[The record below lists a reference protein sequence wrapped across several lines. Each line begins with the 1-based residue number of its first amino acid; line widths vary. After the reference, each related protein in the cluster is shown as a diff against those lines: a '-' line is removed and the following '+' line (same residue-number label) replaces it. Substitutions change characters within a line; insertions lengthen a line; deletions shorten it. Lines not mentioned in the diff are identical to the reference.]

1 MGGQAVSAGG
11 PRGITNVIRK
21 HLGLMAVGI
30 SLLPACEASEFLAPD
45 DTPNDEI
52 TEPGVLASG
61 YGIPDAI
68 AVIGEEELLFA
79 ERSGALHHYVGG
91 EVTQVAGV
99 PESRTVDAGRFGGL
113 LDVSLHPD
121 FEDNRLVYVAYDDAA
136 FGLAVARF
144 ELRDDRARNLEVIYE
159 SDDFSIGSRIA
170 WEDASHLFLSF
181 GVGGSPYPVPGP
193 QDLGSDLG
201 KIHRLTADGQIPPDN
216 PLLPGASEPSTI
228 WSYGHRNPQ
237 GLHYDAAQRTLYE
250 NEHGPMGGD
259 ELNIITAGGNYGWP
273 LFSYGLNYDGTPVSD
288 MTEEEAAAVSILPA
302 KFWGP
307 DFRVAPSGLLLIE
320 DSTIP
325 SWNGSFLL
333 GALNP
338 QHLLRYDPATDET
351 EIVLTSVGRVRD
363 VAQLPSG
370 KLLISV
376 DAGSPTPSKSGRI
389 IQLSPGGDLP

>member
-1 MGGQAVSAGG
+1 
-11 PRGITNVIRK
+11 
-21 HLGLMAVGI
+21 
-30 SLLPACEASEFLAPD
+30 
-45 DTPNDEI
+45 
-52 TEPGVLASG
+52 
-61 YGIPDAI
+61 
-68 AVIGEEELLFA
+68 
-79 ERSGALHHYVGG
+79 
-91 EVTQVAGV
+91 
-99 PESRTVDAGRFGGL
+99 
-113 LDVSLHPD
+113 
-121 FEDNRLVYVAYDDAA
+121 
-136 FGLAVARF
+136 
-144 ELRDDRARNLEVIYE
+144 
-159 SDDFSIGSRIA
+159 
-170 WEDASHLFLSF
+170 
-181 GVGGSPYPVPGP
+181 
-193 QDLGSDLG
+193 
-201 KIHRLTADGQIPPDN
+201 
-216 PLLPGASEPSTI
+216 
-228 WSYGHRNPQ
+228 
-237 GLHYDAAQRTLYE
+237 
-250 NEHGPMGGD
+250 MGGD

>member
-1 MGGQAVSAGG
+1 MT
-11 PRGITNVIRK
+11 RNR
-21 HLGLMAVGI
+21 LGLLAVVLL
-30 SLLPACEASEFLAPD
+30 LLPSCQAGEILAPD
-45 DTPNDEI
+45 APDDGSTV
-52 TEPGVLASG
+52 PGVLASG

-68 AVIGEEELLFA
+68 AVIGEEEFLFA
-79 ERSGALHHYVGG
+79 ERGGALHHYLGG
-91 EVTQVAGV
+91 EVSEVEGI
-99 PESRTVDAGRFGGL
+99 PESAIIDAGLVYGGL

-121 FEDNRLVYVAYDDAA
+121 FTANRLVYIAYNDAA
-136 FGLAVARF
+136 YGLAVARF
-144 ELRDDRARNLEVIYE
+144 ELRDDRAHNLEVIYE
-159 SDDFSIGSRIA
+159 SNEFSLGSRIA
-170 WEDASHLFLSF
+170 WEDASHFFLSF
-181 GVGGSPYPVPGP
+181 GVGGSPYPAPGP
-193 QDLGSDLG
+193 QDLGSDVG
-201 KIHRLTADGQIPPDN
+201 KIHRLTAEGRIPPDN

-237 GLHYDAAQRTLYE
+237 GLHYDAATQTLYE

-288 MTEEEAAAVSILPA
+288 MTEEEAAAVSILPV

-307 DFRVAPSGLLLIE
+307 DFRVAPSGLLLVE
-320 DSTIP
+320 DGQIP
-325 SWNGSFLL
+325 AWNGSFLM

-351 EIVLTSVGRVRD
+351 EIVLDRVGRVRD

-376 DAGSPTPSKSGRI
+376 DAGSPNPSASGRI
-389 IQLSPGGDLP
+389 IQLSPAEGLP